1 MTLLRIIKEVPH
13 DEGIDPVNVEL
24 ETRNKRTV
32 GVAQGHKS
40 RAPFQL
46 GGPHSSG
53 EVPEEERPDLACMP
67 YAELPAK
74 SEEEVRLEDAAVEK
88 GRQDMIDWLRTWQSC
103 RII

>member
-40 RAPFQL
+40 RAPLQL
-46 GGPHSSG
+46 GAVGLERGPVCVR
-53 EVPEEERPDLACMP
+53 EVTQCGRRANSVPALRPF
-67 YAELPAK
+67 
-74 SEEEVRLEDAAVEK
+74 
-88 GRQDMIDWLRTWQSC
+88 SC
-103 RII
+103 IPPVK